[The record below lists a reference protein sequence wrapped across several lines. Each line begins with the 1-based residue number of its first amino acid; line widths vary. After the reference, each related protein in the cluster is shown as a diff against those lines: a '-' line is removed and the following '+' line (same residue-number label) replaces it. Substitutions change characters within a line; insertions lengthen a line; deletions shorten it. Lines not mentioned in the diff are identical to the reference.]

1 MKKTLSILCAV
12 AMLLCIIPM
21 FGAAAATTPSGAIN
35 VEFNDSNWTGDT
47 AQITNGA
54 FYAPANA
61 NTVTLTS
68 TNTYN
73 LGTDFSVTSYFRP
86 MSSSANHAGEYCSMT
101 VGAIE
106 LREYMNANTVEA
118 DRSYTLRLYVNGTEV
133 GSYELG
139 KYGDT
144 STKGQKA
151 NHYFTVAKQGDTV
164 KVLIDNVTTAITA
177 TASGLDFSNMSLKF
191 KLTGN
196 WSNYRMVKGCVIV
209 PNYNDHAQN
218 SDVNY
223 PDDSLII
230 VDRTNPDDANAV
242 ITYLNTR
249 YEIPQGTAND
259 LVEYNLPGTYFESD
273 IWQAVPMISQ
283 EMIDRGIVEGGE
295 SCQATMS
302 FVTSSDGSLSFLG
315 TDCGGLWRS
324 LDGGHH
330 WTISGI
336 GLDAAGARG
345 IAIDPMNKN
354 HVIIVGG
361 NTGNA
366 RSNGIFVTYNAAGQ
380 CEWEKVL
387 GPAEI
392 SGTDVCIAT
401 HNDYRIQIMYDLA
414 SYDAALGYCTTAYWS
429 VENKT
434 ITRDSVT
441 YNQAAMWKTTD
452 GGNTWQKLENAVGTI
467 YVDGVA
473 QESSAFLA
481 EGEVASVTS
490 GGKTYLYVSNANGFY
505 ISTDGGKNWTKR
517 DIIAN
522 AIDVVESAVANH
534 ATGFDGYIWA
544 SGDTCMYVS
553 TDFGNTWTVKNGLNY
568 PQPHASNGGVVDG
581 IAVSSLDPDNIYL
594 TWRQTNG
601 NGYYSN
607 DGGLTWFVSAQNK
620 SEAWQPVTGV
630 SPFGYW
636 SNTNANSIFVIAN
649 GVWKSV
655 DGGKTIKWNNS
666 GHNSILIAGSW
677 DFNVNN
683 PNLISVSSQD
693 YNGGFSTD
701 GGKTWTYLEWEGKS
715 WGGFTYGSYML
726 NEQHIIAC
734 NSDSWGGVRYLWITH
749 DGGKTFE
756 NTEIIVEGR
765 QGGLGALGH
774 DNIAFMGE
782 WRTDDYG
789 YTWTEMVAN
798 PAIGS
803 TGCNGVIDIDPVTG
817 TLFGKNGTKV
827 VYSID
832 NGLTWKQIANA
843 PAGCGDLDYNSENGT
858 LYVTSGGNLY
868 YGKIDFNNNNN
879 TLTRIAYNSNARTF
893 ASSVAVDPNNP
904 EVVYVADDCSI
915 VETSYDDYGHIY
927 RSLDGGKTWT
937 VLTRRVGD
945 GRDACPDGGTSAG
958 TINVNPVTGELF
970 ASTSCMGMWKI
981 AAPAQWYL
989 NSIATESG
997 EAADIPEAVLGSK
1010 VNAEILALTE
1020 KRGEIT
1026 YTPKQV
1032 DLETVTTSSNVEGNF
1047 LKVPNGVTIFTGDT
1061 IKIAENAHTKF
1072 TMPNGEQTTLMNTTT
1087 VKSEWNKSGQVCS
1100 GYEGAHTFTEPG
1112 IYSLYTIN
1120 SASNNTGGY
1129 CLVTFEVKDPT
1140 GLTVISTEAELMAIA
1155 NNLSGTYVLANDIAV
1170 TSAWTSIG
1178 TSTAPF
1184 TGIIYGNGYTVSGL
1198 SKALIGTNNG
1208 IISSITVNGTVTNNG
1223 SSKGI
1228 IADVN
1233 AGTISHVMVTGEIL
1247 STLGGAIAGNN
1258 SGTIEQCVTTAAI
1271 SGTTGAIA
1279 GRNSGT
1285 VTDVYYLGSR
1295 VLGTGSIA
1303 SPNTAYA
1310 ITETTDY
1317 ANLDAKWNVTADGPA
1332 VATKKAYSMADLV
1345 AALGDYYVSG
1355 KYVHLDNPNVDAAAI
1370 LALYDADANVE
1381 IIGKNGEVKSSG
1393 KLVSGDTIRLTYDG
1407 STFSLIFVIKGDI
1420 NLNGSIDSLGALI
1433 IKSTILN
1440 TFTPEKIV
1448 KQAADIDCNSTV
1460 NSYDYLLYKQSLLG
1474 IEKLWK

>member
-1 MKKTLSILCAV
+1 MKKTLCVLCAV
-12 AMLLCIIPM
+12 AMLLCIIPI
-21 FGAAAATTPSGAIN
+21 FSVSAATTLSGAIN
-35 VEFNDSNWTGDT
+35 VEFNDTNWTGDT
-47 AQITNGA
+47 AQITDGA

-68 TNTYN
+68 ANTYN

-86 MSSSANHAGEYCSMT
+86 MASSANHAGEYCSMT

-106 LREYMNANTVEA
+106 LREYMNANTDEA
-118 DRSYTLRLYVNGTEV
+118 ERSYTLKLYVNGTEV

-144 STKGQKA
+144 SIKGQKA

-164 KVLIDNVTTAITA
+164 KVLVDDVTTAITA
-177 TASGLDFSNMSLKF
+177 TASGLDFSNTSLKF

-209 PNYNDHAQN
+209 PNYNDHTQT

-230 VDRTNPDDANAV
+230 VDRTNPADANKV
-242 ITYLNTR
+242 ISYLNTP
-249 YEIPQGTAND
+249 YTLPQGKDND
-259 LVEYNLPGTYFESD
+259 VVKYNLPGTYFESD

-295 SCQATMS
+295 SCQATAS
-302 FVTSSDGSLSFLG
+302 FVISSDSTLAFLG

-330 WTISGI
+330 WSIAGI
-336 GLDAAGARG
+336 GLDAAGACG
-345 IAIDPMNKN
+345 IAIDPMNKD
-354 HVIIVGG
+354 HVIIVGC

-366 RSNGIFVTYNAAGQ
+366 RSNGLFVTYNAAGQ

-429 VENKT
+429 VEDNI
-434 ITRDSVT
+434 ITRDGVD
-441 YNQAAMWKTTD
+441 YNEAAMWKTID
-452 GGNTWQKLENAVGTI
+452 GGNTWVKLENAVGTI
-467 YVDGVA
+467 YVDGIA

-481 EGEVASVTS
+481 GGEVASVTS

-505 ISTDGGKNWTKR
+505 ISTDGGNNWTKR
-517 DIIAN
+517 DVIAN

-544 SGDTCMYVS
+544 SADTCMYVS

-568 PQPHASNGGVVDG
+568 PQPHASNGGIVDG

-601 NGYYSN
+601 YGYYSN
-607 DGGLTWFVSAQNK
+607 DGGLTWFTSAQNK

-636 SNTNANSIFVIAN
+636 SNTNANTLFVIAN

-655 DGGKTIKWNNS
+655 DGGQTIKWNNS
-666 GHNSILIAGSW
+666 GHNSILIAGAW
-677 DFNVNN
+677 DFNINN

-701 GGKTWTYLEWEGKS
+701 GGKTWTYLAWKGKS

-734 NSDSWGGVRYLWITH
+734 DADSWGGDRYLWTTH
-749 DGGKTFE
+749 DGGQTFQ
-756 NTEIIVEGR
+756 NTEIIVTGR
-765 QGGLGALGH
+765 QGGFGALGY
-774 DNIAFMGE
+774 DNIGFMGE

-789 YTWTEMVAN
+789 YTWTEMTAN

-803 TGCNGVIDIDPVTG
+803 VGCKGVIAADRVTG
-817 TLFGKNGTKV
+817 TLFGANGTKI
-827 VYSID
+827 VYSTD
-832 NGLTWKQIANA
+832 NGLTWKQIANT
-843 PAGCGDLDYNSENGT
+843 PASCGDLDYNSENGI

-868 YGKIDFNNNNN
+868 SAKIDFNNQNN
-879 TLTRIAYNSNARTF
+879 TLTRITYNSNAKNF
-893 ASSVAVDPNNP
+893 ASSVALDPNNP
-904 EVVYVADDCSI
+904 EVVYVSDDCSI

-937 VLTRRVGD
+937 VITRQVGD
-945 GRDACPDGGTSAG
+945 GRDLCPDGGTSAG
-958 TINVNPVTGELF
+958 TINVNPVTGELY

-989 NSIATESG
+989 NAN
-997 EAADIPEAVLGSK
+997 ADNTADSADMPEPVLGSELI
-1010 VNAEILALTE
+1010 AEILALTE
-1020 KRGEIT
+1020 KRGDIA
-1026 YTPKQV
+1026 YTSKQV
-1032 DLETVTTSSNVEGNF
+1032 NLEVVTTSQTTEGSY
-1047 LKVPNGVTIFTGDT
+1047 LKVPAGVTIFVGDQ
-1061 IKIAENAHTKF
+1061 IKINTAAQNKF

-1087 VKSEWNKSGQVCS
+1087 VMGQWNKSAQVCS
-1100 GYEGAHTFTEPG
+1100 NSDGSHTFTEPG
-1112 IYSLYTIN
+1112 IYSIYTIN
-1120 SASNNTGGY
+1120 SSTNSTSGY
-1129 CLVTFEVKDPT
+1129 CLVTFEVVDPA
-1140 GLTVISTEAELMAIA
+1140 GLTVISTEAELKAIA
-1155 NNLSGTYVLANDIAV
+1155 NNLSGTYVLKNDIAV

-1178 TSTAPF
+1178 SSSAPF

-1198 SKALIGTNNG
+1198 DKALIGTNNG
-1208 IISSITVNGTVTNNG
+1208 IISSLTVNGAVTNNG

-1228 IADVN
+1228 VADVN

-1247 STLGGAIAGNN
+1247 SALGGAISGNN

-1279 GRNSGT
+1279 GRSSGT

-1295 VLGTGSIA
+1295 VLGSGSIA

-1310 ITETTDY
+1310 ITDTTDY
-1317 ANLDAKWNVTADGPA
+1317 STLDDKWNVTAEGPA
-1332 VATKKAYSMADLV
+1332 VNTKKVYGMNDL
-1345 AALGDYYVSG
+1345 AGALGNYFVNG
-1355 KYVHLDNPNVDAAAI
+1355 KYVQVDGKNVTVESI
-1370 LALYDADANVE
+1370 IALYGADMNVSVYGADGAVKANGN
-1381 IIGKNGEVKSSG
+1381 I
-1393 KLVSGDTIRLTYDG
+1393 VSGDYISMTSNGMTYSLT
-1407 STFSLIFVIKGDI
+1407 FVIKGDV
-1420 NLNGSIDSLGALI
+1420 NLNGIIDSIGFTV
-1433 IKSTILN
+1433 IKGMIVD
-1440 TFTPEKIV
+1440 TFAPADIV
-1448 KQAADIDCNSTV
+1448 KQAADINRTLTV
-1460 NSYDYLLYKQSLLG
+1460 DSSDALVYKQALLG
-1474 IEKLWK
+1474 ISNIW